1 MPTFTS
7 FANDLPD
14 PNFKI
19 GYYGATDT
27 QTEAKPGPGFASVK
41 LTNDQKMLVSR
52 TNSQRILARSV
63 AGQKWNVDINYHPM
77 TREQFEPVYSFLL
90 RQKGPITPFFVS
102 LPQYRVPQN
111 ASWNTI
117 VTQTFDATSFGGSS
131 TESAYAPY
139 IKTTAS
145 VNAGTSSVMFVVGK
159 HTNYPTA
166 YSFNGSA
173 LDPNVP
179 RPGDMVTFAT
189 HTKAYLITSVETNH
203 DYQASTTQ
211 PTTTQFRINVSPDFT
226 ETIAADTV
234 GTFSI
239 PKIKVVM
246 PQPLRE
252 YSLNTDNLY
261 SFNLKLEEYL

>member
-7 FANDLPD
+7 FANDLPY

-27 QTEAKPGPGFASVK
+27 QTEAKAGPGFASVR
-41 LTNDQKMLVSR
+41 LTNDLKILSTR
-52 TNSQRILARSV
+52 TNSQRLIARAV
-63 AGQKWNVDINYHPM
+63 AAQKWKVDINYHPM
-77 TREQFEPVYSFLL
+77 TREEFEPVYSFLL
-90 RQKGPITPFFVS
+90 RQKGPMTPFFVS

-139 IKTTAS
+139 IRTDGAVS
-145 VNAGTSSVMFVVGK
+145 AGSSAVMIHVEK
-159 HTNYPTA
+159 HANYGSA
-166 YSFNGSA
+166 YTFNGDA

-189 HTKAYLITSVETNH
+189 NTKAYIITSVETNH
-203 DYQASTTQ
+203 DYQAGTTQ
-211 PTTTQFRINVSPDFT
+211 PATDKFRINVTPEFT
-226 ETIAADTV
+226 ESISDNTV
-234 GTFSI
+234 ATFSV
-239 PKIKVVM
+239 PKIKVVTT
-246 PQPLRE
+246 QPFSS
-252 YSLNTDNLY
+252 YNLNTNNLY
-261 SFNLKLEEYL
+261 QFNLKLEEHL

>member
-27 QTEAKPGPGFASVK
+27 QTEAKAGPGFASVK

-63 AGQKWNVDINYHPM
+63 AAQKWKVDINYHPM
-77 TREQFEPVYSFLL
+77 TREEFEPVYSFLL
-90 RQKGPITPFFVS
+90 RQKGPMTPFFVA

-111 ASWNTI
+111 ASWNTV

-139 IKTTAS
+139 IRTDGVVS
-145 VNAGTSSVMFVVGK
+145 AGSSAVMIHVEK
-159 HTNYPTA
+159 HANYGTA
-166 YSFNGSA
+166 YTFNGNA

-189 HTKAYLITSVETNH
+189 HTKAYIITSVETNH
-203 DYQASTTQ
+203 DYQTSTTQ
-211 PTTTQFRINVSPDFT
+211 PATDKFRINVTPEFIEAVPDN
-226 ETIAADTV
+226 TV
-234 GTFSI
+234 TTFSV
-239 PKIKVVM
+239 PKIKVVL
-246 PQPLRE
+246 PQPFSQ
-252 YSLNTDNLY
+252 YNLNTDNLY